1 MAKDHKG
8 GKVWVVMRTAPSA
21 KAASLWAIAVTQTFS
36 GEVAVVA
43 YPRLQGAINKRRE
56 VRDKGVAGVVTVR
69 HLMAQMGK

>member
-21 KAASLWAIAVTQTFS
+21 KVASLLAIAVTQTFT
-36 GEVAVVA
+36 GDVVGVV
-43 YPRLQGAINKRRE
+43 YPRRQGAITKSRE